1 MTDDRNLG
9 KTTFTFCQ
17 RRVRVTEVLLYL
29 AKPRRGSQK
38 KSAEG
43 EPFRKKPNAFHYTT
57 HMKAFVWIREV
68 QSRSLMSDQDHVQL
82 RAGQVRQQL
91 NKFQVKETVDHVP
104 FHKFLDLD
112 RHDIRYLS
120 SLTEEKVEE
129 HDKQQEERYKAIT
142 EPEHICRLLQNLL
155 RTITLIR
162 SFGALGKTLSLLWC
176 RPDHFHQSARQNRP
190 TSRRYFCRIQRLAQH
205 GRQHR
210 RNCIGWSQELQVQD
224 IAWQNLLQSPTF
236 QPHQWMDRPN

>member
-9 KTTFTFCQ
+9 KTTFSFCQ

-38 KSAEG
+38 KPAEG

-120 SLTEEKVEE
+120 SPTEEKVEE

-142 EPEHICRLLQNLL
+142 EPEHICRLLHHLL

-162 SFGALGKTLSLLWC
+162 SFGALGKTLSLL
-176 RPDHFHQSARQNRP
+176 
-190 TSRRYFCRIQRLAQH
+190 
-205 GRQHR
+205 
-210 RNCIGWSQELQVQD
+210 
-224 IAWQNLLQSPTF
+224 
-236 QPHQWMDRPN
+236 